1 MEKLG
6 VAVQIGHSA
15 EAVGDADCVV
25 YTPAVGEDHPELQ
38 MARARGVPVFKRA
51 DLLGVLTQD
60 QRVVGVSGTH
70 GKTTTTAM
78 VGAVLEAAG
87 EDPTVLVGGVVQGV
101 ERNLQ
106 VGSGTWWVVEA
117 DEFDR
122 SFLKLIPTV
131 AVVTTLEAD
140 HLDCYGDLASVQ
152 EAFDQFVSSIPSNGF
167 AVLCGDFEA
176 IQDLGAGRGLERI
189 FYGLDEGVQV
199 QAVAVERD
207 GFGSRFMVRDGDRDL
222 GSLRL
227 QVPGLHNVC
236 NALAAVAVGNRL
248 GVQWGAIRVGLEGF
262 RGVHRRFEILG
273 EAGGVTVV
281 NDYAHHPTEVVATL
295 AAAREGWNGRI
306 VGVFQPH
313 LYTRTRDFAD
323 AFGAALCGA
332 DQVWTTEI
340 YAARE
345 APIPG
350 VDGKLILDRV
360 REAGGMNAQFAPTLD
375 GLKDALMGAVQPGD
389 LLVVMGAGDVERVA
403 FEVLDGLQARGDQAD

>member
-1 MEKLG
+1 M
-6 VAVQIGHSA
+6 
-15 EAVGDADCVV
+15 
-25 YTPAVGEDHPELQ
+25 
-38 MARARGVPVFKRA
+38 
-51 DLLGVLTQD
+51 
-60 QRVVGVSGTH
+60 
-70 GKTTTTAM
+70 
-78 VGAVLEAAG
+78 
-87 EDPTVLVGGVVQGV
+87 
-101 ERNLQ
+101 
-106 VGSGTWWVVEA
+106 
-117 DEFDR
+117 
-122 SFLKLIPTV
+122 
-131 AVVTTLEAD
+131 
-140 HLDCYGDLASVQ
+140 
-152 EAFDQFVSSIPSNGF
+152 

-176 IQDLGAGRGLERI
+176 IQDLGADRDLERV

-207 GFGSRFMVRDGDRDL
+207 GFGSRFTVRNGDRDL

-227 QVPGLHNVC
+227 PVPGLHNVS
-236 NALAAVAVGNRL
+236 NALAAVAVGNGL
-248 GVQWGAIRVGLEGF
+248 GVPWQAIRGGLESF

-281 NDYAHHPTEVVATL
+281 NDYAHHPTEVAATL

-360 REAGGMNAQFAPTLD
+360 RKAGGTDAQFVPTLD
-375 GLKDALMGAVQPGD
+375 GLKDALLGAVQPGD

-403 FEVLDGLQARGDQAD
+403 FEVLEGLQVQSDHS